1 MRSRLVLSSLL
12 GVNEHYVDMSRQML
26 LYYHQWPISEFV
38 LTLNGSEGEIRSFRQ
53 FLRDAG
59 IPATVF
65 TATARYDN
73 RLQAR
78 WSRQRQAYIERRYEG
93 HDWKL
98 CVDSDEFVGR
108 SDVLLRM
115 LDTTRCAYFLAFT
128 VDMVPIASADET
140 PSQVPVF
147 HRPHAKFFLTQ
158 AYALAQKVP
167 LARVHVVVGG
177 AAHDVARRY
186 RALPHY
192 EHILPLYHYKWEAGV
207 RTRLCERFEHYKRLG
222 LPYAEESRLF
232 CSLLDE
238 GINHLRVDD
247 LDRVRLSI
255 KPDKTGDVS
264 LQLDPAGHLTFF
276 SYSKEAG
283 QAQGSGRQEQ

>member
-12 GVNEHYVDMSRQML
+12 GVNEQYVEMSRQML
-26 LYYHQWPISEFV
+26 LYYRQWPISEFV
-38 LTLNGSEGEIRSFRQ
+38 LTLNGSEGEIRAFPQ
-53 FLRDAG
+53 FLRDAR

-78 WSRQRQAYIERRYEG
+78 WSHQRQAYIERRYAA

-98 CVDSDEFVGR
+98 CVDSDEIVER
-108 SDVLLRM
+108 SDVLLRI
-115 LDTTRCAYFLAFT
+115 LDTTRCDYFLAFT
-128 VDMVPIASADET
+128 VDMVPTASADET

-147 HRPHAKFFLTQ
+147 DRPHASYFLTQ
-158 AYALAQKVP
+158 AHAVAQKVP
-167 LARVHVVVGG
+167 LARVPVLVGG

-186 RALPHY
+186 RALPRY
-192 EHILPLYHYKWEAGV
+192 EHVLPLYHYKWETGV
-207 RTRLCERFEHYKRLG
+207 RTRLRERFERYQRLG

-232 CSLLDE
+232 CSLLDG
-238 GINHLRVDD
+238 GINHLHVED
-247 LDRVRLSI
+247 LDHVRLSI
-255 KPDKTGDVS
+255 KADKTGDVS

-276 SYSKEAG
+276 SHSRVG
-283 QAQGSGRQEQ
+283 QAQGSGRLQH